1 MPTDQKATTGGLGL
15 QLGPTVNLLQ
25 DEQQRSRFLLSAVAL
40 CGIQFCAASTFAQE
54 SGNGSWMISAR
65 TAQGLTEPRN
75 SGVQIDSGS
84 NRWLA
89 DVPEIGWQY
98 VVIHHSGTAEGS
110 VASIHAEHRRRT
122 DAAGNPWLGIGYH
135 FVIGNGQGMPDGH
148 VESTFRW
155 KDQIHGAHSGNAAVN
170 ARGVGICLIGNF
182 EKTSPTEKQIQSLKQ
197 LVAELSR
204 RHHIPEERLL
214 GHSDV
219 KSTSCP
225 GKNFDFQEIR
235 AVMMKQRSRQ
245 TVPP

>member
-1 MPTDQKATTGGLGL
+1 MTGGVGL

-25 DEQQRSRFLLSAVAL
+25 DEQPRSLFLLSAIVL
-40 CGIQFCAASTFAQE
+40 CGLQFNVASAFGQDP
-54 SGNGSWMISAR
+54 GRGSWMISAR
-65 TAQGLTEPRN
+65 TAQGL
-75 SGVQIDSGS
+75 SGARETGAQPESGS
-84 NRWLA
+84 DRWLA
-89 DVPEIGWQY
+89 DVSEIGWQY
-98 VVIHHSGTAEGS
+98 LVIHHSGTAAGS
-110 VASIHAEHRRRT
+110 VASIHADHRRRV

-148 VESTFRW
+148 VEATFRW
-155 KDQIHGAHSGNAAVN
+155 KEQIHGAHSGNAAVN

-182 EKTSPTEKQIQSLKQ
+182 ENSSPSEKQIQSLKQ

-204 RHHIPEERLL
+204 RHNIPEERLL

-235 AVMMKQRSRQ
+235 RVMAKRSSR
-245 TVPP
+245 